1 MTGRHAGTSHD
12 SLFWGVARL
21 AGATTLVVVVVAAPL
36 ALIALGIYFV
46 ATGSDLTSS
55 SIVWAIWAAIVIAT
69 IIERD
74 KKNRFFLSIAALLMI
89 ELTLQL
95 AGALAAHHIWLA
107 GHSRILFQI
116 SDRIKWIAI
125 PLLVIRVVIAIRSG
139 ELRFRRRRPDAHHPE
154 PRSPATT
161 DCRPSAAPDGEPAW
175 IRKR

>member
-12 SLFWGVARL
+12 SMFGGVARL

-46 ATGSDLTSS
+46 VTGSDLTSS
-55 SIVWAIWAAIVIAT
+55 SIVWAIWAVVVITT

-74 KKNRFFLSIAALLMI
+74 RKNRFFLSIAALLMT

-95 AGALAAHHIWLA
+95 AGALAVRHIWLT

-116 SDRIKWIAI
+116 SDWIKWFAI
-125 PLLVIRVVIAIRSG
+125 PLLIIRVVIAIRSG
-139 ELRFRRRRPDAHHPE
+139 ELRFRRRRPDAK
-154 PRSPATT
+154 SPPGPA
-161 DCRPSAAPDGEPAW
+161 SASASVSEES
-175 IRKR
+175 